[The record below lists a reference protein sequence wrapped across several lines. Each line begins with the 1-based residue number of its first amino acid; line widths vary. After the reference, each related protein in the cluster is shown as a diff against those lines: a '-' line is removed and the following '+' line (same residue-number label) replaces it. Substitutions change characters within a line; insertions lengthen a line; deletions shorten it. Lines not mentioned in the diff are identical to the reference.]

1 MNHAST
7 DKNYAK
13 LTEQVK
19 QQHEKKPVSNS
30 LSMQS
35 VDFE

>member
-30 LSMQS
+30 LNMQS